1 MKEDTPKETP
11 KKEAAQAEAPNVN
24 LQAAKVARD
33 LLDYVQGGTC
43 HLVMVV
49 GVGPGGAYFR
59 NVGGSGNAYEM
70 MGLMDLQKK
79 ELLDEL
85 SRQSAAEQ
93 ANKVPKVLPSGSGG
107 SPEGE
112 S

>member
-1 MKEDTPKETP
+1 MKDDTQKETP
-11 KKEAAQAEAPNVN
+11 KKKAAKAEAPKKEDAQAEAPNVN

-43 HLVMVV
+43 HLVMVC

-85 SRQSAAEQ
+85 SRQAAEQ
-93 ANKVPKVLPSGSGG
+93 QSNKVP
-107 SPEGE
+107 
-112 S
+112 